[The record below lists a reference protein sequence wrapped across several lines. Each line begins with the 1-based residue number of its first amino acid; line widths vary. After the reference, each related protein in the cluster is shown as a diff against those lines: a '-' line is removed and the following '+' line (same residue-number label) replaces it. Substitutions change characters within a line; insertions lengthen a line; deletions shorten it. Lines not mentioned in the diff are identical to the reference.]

1 MDIKQARKIKS
12 LLIENGIT
20 QTSIAEEEGVSA
32 SYVHQVIHRI
42 KTGQRVREAIA
53 NALGKTVDELWPTDK
68 QSSKA
73 A

>member
-20 QTSIAEEEGVSA
+20 QVSIAEEEDVSA

-42 KTGQRVREAIA
+42 KKGQRVREAIA
-53 NALGKTVDELWPTDK
+53 DALGKSVDELWPPEK
-68 QSSKA
+68 SSKA
-73 A
+73 T